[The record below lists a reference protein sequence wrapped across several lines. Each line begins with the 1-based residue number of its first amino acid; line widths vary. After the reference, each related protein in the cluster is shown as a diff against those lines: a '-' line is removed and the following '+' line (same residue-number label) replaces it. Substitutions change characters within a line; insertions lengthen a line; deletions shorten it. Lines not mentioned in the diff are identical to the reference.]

1 MTDYDAYRAGKMESG
16 ARFQDHVVR
25 LVHERLNI
33 TLSQYVSGAFQRHV
47 GETLQGWEI
56 KHDEQ
61 FAATGNLWI
70 EVGEKAAPRA
80 GEYFPS
86 GILRADNSWIY
97 AIGDYRT
104 LFVFAK
110 KTLVLIHESG
120 KYRDQ
125 ENKLRTSLGFL
136 LPEAMARKWAA
147 NVLEGEKPRLVEAL
161 PHQATPPAVV
171 TPAPVA
177 PTQGR
182 LLLSTPADTEEFCKH
197 AVKADEIRWAP
208 FSARVQPKKPEV
220 A

>member
-136 LPEAMARKWAA
+136 LPEAIARKWAA
-147 NVLEGEKPRLVEAL
+147 NVLEPETPRFQEAAA
-161 PHQATPPAVV
+161 PSAVV
-171 TPAPVA
+171 KAAPVA
-177 PTQGR
+177 PAQGR
-182 LLLSTPADTEEFCKH
+182 LFLMTGEETEEFCKH